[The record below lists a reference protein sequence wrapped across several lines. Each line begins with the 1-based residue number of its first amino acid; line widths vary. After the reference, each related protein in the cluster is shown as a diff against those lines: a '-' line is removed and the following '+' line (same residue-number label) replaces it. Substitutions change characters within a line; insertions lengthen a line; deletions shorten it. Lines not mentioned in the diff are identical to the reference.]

1 MSIRLPLDEMTVRE
15 KLAVMESLWEDLSRS
30 AKDIESPE
38 WHGKILDERRRRVD
52 EGPARLVDWE
62 TAKADIRDKLR

>member
-30 AKDIESPE
+30 PKDIESPE
-38 WHGKILDERRRRVD
+38 WHGRVLEERRRRVD
-52 EGPARLVDWE
+52 EGTARFVDWE

>member
-1 MSIRLPLDEMTVRE
+1 MSIRLPLHEMTVRE

-30 AKDIESPE
+30 PEDIESPE

-52 EGPARLVDWE
+52 EGTANFVDWE

>member
-30 AKDIESPE
+30 REDIESPE
-38 WHGKILDERRRRVD
+38 WHGKILDERRQRVD
-52 EGPARLVDWE
+52 EGTARFVDWE
-62 TAKADIRDKLR
+62 TAKANIRDKLR

>member
-30 AKDIESPE
+30 PEAIEPPE
-38 WHGKILDERRRRVD
+38 WHGQILDERRRRVD
-52 EGPARLVDWE
+52 EGTARFVDWE
-62 TAKADIRDKLR
+62 AAKADIREKLR

>member
-30 AKDIESPE
+30 PEDIESPE
-38 WHGKILDERRRRVD
+38 WHGKTLDERRRRVD
-52 EGPARLVDWE
+52 EGTARFVDWE
-62 TAKADIRDKLR
+62 KAKADIRDKLR